1 MRHAVIADSFD
12 SRTRAN
18 MEVALDRA
26 CALLPAGA
34 GQHEHRRYIASRI
47 LKCAEGGDV
56 TLNGLTEAGG
66 SAAHELC
73 ERLAH
78 PKASRAKAHK
88 RGSVSPLQRNI
99 E

>member
-1 MRHAVIADSFD
+1 MIADRFD

-34 GQHEHRRYIASRI
+34 EQHDNRRYIASRI

-56 TLNGLTEAGG
+56 TFTSEDTN
-66 SAAHELC
+66 
-73 ERLAH
+73 
-78 PKASRAKAHK
+78 P
-88 RGSVSPLQRNI
+88 
-99 E
+99 

>member
-1 MRHAVIADSFD
+1 MIADNFD

-34 GQHEHRRYIASRI
+34 EQHDNRRYIASRI

-66 SAAHELC
+66 SAALELC
-73 ERLAH
+73 QRLAR
-78 PKASRAKAHK
+78 PKASRAKTHK
-88 RGSVSPLQRNI
+88 RGNVSPLQQNI

>member
-1 MRHAVIADSFD
+1 MIADNFD

-18 MEVALDRA
+18 MEIALERA

-34 GQHEHRRYIASRI
+34 EQHENRRYIAGRI
-47 LKCAEGGDV
+47 LKCAESGDV
-56 TLNGLTEAGG
+56 TLSGLADAGER
-66 SAAHELC
+66 AAHELC
-73 ERLAH
+73 ERLAR

-88 RGSVSPLQRNI
+88 RGSVSPLQRHI